1 MEVSA
6 MGKLL
11 DAVQSG
17 DKRDMLIALR
27 DSIAST
33 IDNTV
38 SGRDVAAL
46 SKRLMEVYDTIESM
60 PSPDDETNPVDEL
73 AEMIAEYDDYED
85 PRFDDEDGG

>member
-1 MEVSA
+1 

-11 DAVQSG
+11 DAVQNG

-33 IDNTV
+33 IDNTA

-60 PSPDDETNPVDEL
+60 PNPDDEVNPVDDL
-73 AEMIAEYDDYED
+73 AAMIAEYDDYDD

>member
-1 MEVSA
+1 